1 MPAFQFFHAMHA
13 GRTQPNETQ
22 SRSVCAR
29 VTRRKTFD
37 NNCRVM
43 RRLMM
48 MMMMMILTL
57 VTMGVQ
63 MKALSQQTVDLCHNI
78 HTSDLEIPSGLSSS
92 TQCLEVKRTRIPV
105 IRGSAFTGLHNLRR
119 VHIVDNDV
127 LKTVADFAFS
137 RLPQLANIFISQNAV
152 LESIGAFAFSD
163 LPELIELTIAK
174 SKHLTSIHPD
184 AFKDL
189 VKLRRLIISNTGIL
203 TLPDFS
209 KMHSAADYFVLDL
222 HDNSRIQKVPANA
235 FNGACTQAIRDIRL
249 TRNGIKTV
257 ARDAFNGTKMHR
269 LSLKGN
275 RQLSYIH
282 PNAFASSSELVLID
296 ISQTALSSLPD
307 AILGNLHSLIAESAV
322 RLKKFP
328 PPQAFAKLH
337 EARVTYPSHCCIF
350 LPMQRNSSK
359 HPLCSLREARENAA
373 FFWDHCLGN
382 FNVTCS
388 PAPDAF
394 NPCEDI
400 MTSASLRGLIWV
412 VSVLALLGNV
422 LVLLVLLGSASKLT
436 VPRFL
441 MCHLAFADLCMGVY
455 LLVIAAT
462 DTLTRG
468 HYHNHAID
476 WQTGLGCEAA
486 GFFTVFA
493 SELSVFT
500 LTAITLERWHTITH
514 ALRLDRK
521 FRLRHACAVMTAGWI
536 FSCLAAT
543 MPTLG
548 VSSYSKVSICLPMDV
563 ESSWSQVYVV
573 SLLLLNMA
581 AFACVC
587 ACYLSIYLAVRHPS
601 GATARA
607 DARVAQRMAVLVF
620 TDFLCMAP
628 ISFFAVSAAL
638 KRPLITVSDAK
649 LLLVLF
655 YPINS
660 CANPFLYAFFTR
672 AFRRDFVLLV
682 ARFGLCKARA
692 HGYRAD
698 SSSCQL
704 KSGPVNMCLTSAGR
718 PGVDR

>member
-1 MPAFQFFHAMHA
+1 MMTFRKMKTKMMVAVAVAVAVITVEVQTTSWSQRAVGLCHY
-13 GRTQPNETQ
+13 
-22 SRSVCAR
+22 VCASD
-29 VTRRKTFD
+29 TDIPT
-37 NNCRVM
+37 
-43 RRLMM
+43 
-48 MMMMMILTL
+48 
-57 VTMGVQ
+57 
-63 MKALSQQTVDLCHNI
+63 NI
-78 HTSDLEIPSGLSSS
+78 SSD
-92 TQCLEVKRTRIPV
+92 TQCLEAQKTQIRV
-105 IRGSAFTGLHNLRR
+105 IRRGAFTGLQKLRK
-119 VHIVDNDV
+119 VNIVDNGV
-127 LKTVADFAFS
+127 LKTVAGLAFS
-137 RLPQLANIFISQNAV
+137 RLPRLADIFISANSA

-163 LPELIELTIAK
+163 LPELSELTITK
-174 SKHLTSIHPD
+174 SKHLTYIHKD

-189 VKLRRLIISNTGIL
+189 VKLQHLIISHTGI
-203 TLPDFS
+203 TAFPDFS
-209 KMHSAADYFVLDL
+209 KMHSAADYLLLDL
-222 HDNSRIQKVPANA
+222 HDNSRIQEVPANA
-235 FNGACTQAIRDIRL
+235 FNGVCTQTIRDIRL

-257 ARDAFNGTKMHR
+257 ARDAFNDTKMHR

-275 RQLSYIH
+275 RQLSHIH
-282 PNAFASSSELVLID
+282 PDAFAGSSELVLLD

-307 AILGNLHSLIAESAV
+307 AILGGLRSLIAESAPG
-322 RLKKFP
+322 LKELP
-328 PPQAFAKLH
+328 PRRAFARLR
-337 EARVTYPSHCCIF
+337 EARVTYPSHCCVF
-350 LPMQRNSSK
+350 RPVNKNSVNFSSK
-359 HPLCSLREARENAA
+359 HRMCSLPGAREEAA
-373 FFWDHCLGN
+373 FFRDHCSGDYDP
-382 FNVTCS
+382 TCS
-388 PAPDAF
+388 PAPDDF

-400 MTSASLRGLIWV
+400 MSGAPLRALIWV
-412 VSVLALLGNV
+412 VSVLALLGNAV
-422 LVLLVLLGSASKLT
+422 VLLVLLGSASKLT

-455 LLVIAAT
+455 LLVIAAM
-462 DTLTRG
+462 DALTRG
-468 HYHNHAID
+468 RYHNHAID
-476 WQTGLGCEAA
+476 WQTGLGCAAA

-543 MPTLG
+543 LPALG

-563 ESSWSQVYVV
+563 ESVWSQAYVV
-573 SLLLLNMA
+573 SLLLLNIV

-601 GATARA
+601 GAPARA
-607 DARVAQRMAVLVF
+607 DARLAQRMAVLVF

-638 KRPLITVSDAK
+638 KRPLITVSDTK

-672 AFRRDFVLLV
+672 AFRRDFVLLA

-698 SSSCQL
+698 SSSCQQPAWATP
-704 KSGPVNMCLTSAGR
+704 KSAPVGVCLMAVGKR
-718 PGVDR
+718 DR